1 MPESRELQEYL
12 LVVQKLF
19 SETSDRVLVKSS
31 LAREQQKLFRQIVL
45 ATGWQ
50 ESCWRQFVKNEDKLT
65 PLASST
71 GDVGLM
77 QVNRTTWRSLYDVKG
92 LSGDISYNGHAGA
105 EILHQYLTRY
115 VIPKK
120 EDNSPVAI
128 ESGRPIRLTTPALA
142 VWRAVAACAK
152 ARLGKKSTMRSA
164 TSSKQ

>member
-1 MPESRELQEYL
+1 MRMLSARSAYAAEDEFDRLNEWVPESRELQEYL

-71 GDVGLM
+71 AMLV
-77 QVNRTTWRSLYDVKG
+77 
-92 LSGDISYNGHAGA
+92 
-105 EILHQYLTRY
+105 
-115 VIPKK
+115 
-120 EDNSPVAI
+120 
-128 ESGRPIRLTTPALA
+128 
-142 VWRAVAACAK
+142 
-152 ARLGKKSTMRSA
+152 
-164 TSSKQ
+164 